1 MASYRRRFSF
11 EVVTPGGG
19 IGRSE
24 VVSVVFAAR
33 DGMVG
38 VLGGRAPMV
47 AQLGTGAVLIEH
59 AAGPKQVLLISGGF
73 AQVRDNVLTI
83 LTERCTPAD
92 QLDAEAVWDEIELAR
107 RMPAETPEEQ
117 ASRDDAL
124 AVART
129 RFSVVQKAVR
139 LGRVPRSG
147 GSGFD

>member
-1 MASYRRRFSF
+1 MAFYRRRFSC

-24 VVSVVFAAR
+24 VVSVVFAAS

-59 AAGPKQVLLISGGF
+59 ADGRKQVLLISGGF
-73 AQVRDNVLTI
+73 AQVRDNLLTI

-92 QLDAEAVWDEIELAR
+92 QLDAEAVWGEIESAR
-107 RMPAETPEEQ
+107 RMASATPEEQ
-117 ASRDDAL
+117 ASRDAAL

-139 LGRVPRSG
+139 LGQARHG
-147 GSGFD
+147 GEPGFD